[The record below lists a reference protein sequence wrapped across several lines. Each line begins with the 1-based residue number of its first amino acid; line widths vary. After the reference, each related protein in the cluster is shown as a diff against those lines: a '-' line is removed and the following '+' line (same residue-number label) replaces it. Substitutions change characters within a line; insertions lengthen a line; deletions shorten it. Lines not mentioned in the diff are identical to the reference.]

1 MRDRSIL
8 WLMDDTFRFRHP
20 WPFSLIMATG
30 AAIAISGLFAM
41 DGSYGKILPG
51 ALAVFGLTFFAV
63 RLGVVYEGNR
73 DQFELFRRD

>member
-1 MRDRSIL
+1 
-8 WLMDDTFRFRHP
+8 
-20 WPFSLIMATG
+20 MATG
-30 AAIAISGLFAM
+30 AAIAISGLYAM